1 MLHSTIGVKVWC
13 YYHKASHDLTCVVG
27 PAIMPKGSRSR
38 KCCYMSMSLDIL
50 SLNSFANQQFEGTF
64 FLISANLRSWSEEL
78 GKALLLKHKSA
89 SAAHTAAYSSDTA
102 CKSRGGDSAA
112 TKRTEYQM
120 QTGMQQPMLRK
131 QYSRYSYAS

>member
-1 MLHSTIGVKVWC
+1 MLLSQGESRFDLRRWSSHYAKGFKVKKILLHVSC
-13 YYHKASHDLTCVVG
+13 LSIYFVVR
-27 PAIMPKGSRSR
+27 M
-38 KCCYMSMSLDIL
+38 
-50 SLNSFANQQFEGTF
+50 NSFTNQQFEGTF

-112 TKRTEYQM
+112 IKRTEYQM